1 MREVFI
7 YDAIRS
13 PRTRAKESGALHDL
27 SPHDLL
33 KSLYDSL
40 VQRTGLDPVMVGEV
54 ILGCVTQHGEQAA
67 NIARTSAAYAGW
79 PSSVAGMTVNRFC
92 SSSIDAMS
100 AGMLKIAAGQE
111 DVIVAGGVEMMSRVP
126 MLSDDAR
133 AFKDPAFAARCQMLM
148 MGSGA
153 DLIAS
158 LNGVS
163 RAEADAIAVQSQQ
176 RADRARGEGYFKS
189 IVPVHN
195 PVKGIEVVEDECI
208 RAGVDAASLAEM
220 PPAFAALG
228 AKGVD
233 AAQLAAYPQLQEI
246 SHIHTAGNS
255 PAMADGAALVLLGA
269 ASLGEQLGI
278 APRARLVAAAVA
290 NDDPL
295 QVLTGCVAST
305 QKLMQQQGLAAE
317 DVDLFELHEAFAAT
331 VVKCRRDLGIGDEK
345 LNVNGGVIALGHPM
359 GATGACM
366 AGVLLDELER
376 RNQARGIVAA
386 SGAGGAG
393 SALLI
398 ERALAGR

>member
-1 MREVFI
+1 MRDVFI

-27 SPHDLL
+27 TPHDLL
-33 KSLYDSL
+33 KSLYHSL
-40 VQRTGLDPVMVGEV
+40 VQRTGLDPASVGEV

-79 PSSVAGMTVNRFC
+79 PTTVAGMTVNRFC

-133 AFKDPAFAARCQMLM
+133 AFKDPAFAASCQMLM

-153 DLIAS
+153 DLIAT
-158 LNGVS
+158 LNNVS

-176 RADRARGEGYFKS
+176 RADRARREGYFKS

-208 RAGVDAASLAEM
+208 RADATAASLAEL

-228 AKGVD
+228 ARGVD
-233 AAQLAAYPQLQEI
+233 AAQLAAYPELEKI
-246 SHIHTAGNS
+246 EHIHTAGNS
-255 PAMADGAALVLLGA
+255 PAMADGAALVLLGD

-278 APRARLVAAAVA
+278 EPRARLVAAAVA

-305 QKLMQQQGLAAE
+305 LKLMRQQGLVAG

-331 VVKCRRDLGIGDEK
+331 VVKCRNDLGIGDDR

-376 RNQARGIVAA
+376 RDQRRGIVAA

-398 ERALAGR
+398 ERRAGV